1 MYKKLMSLGFIV
13 SILNLDVWKS
23 YSSRSVRKASL
34 FRNFVLV
41 GHLLVASFLLT
52 AIPAAYAED
61 MYALEVGV
69 GMTVTID
76 DDDDVLRLSSYTYE
90 LWLKDLEG
98 PTGSWRRVFHKGLN
112 NVNTG
117 RGPLLSLRPDDP
129 GLHFAHSTGSAQQ
142 TANVTEGVP
151 LNEWLHIALV
161 LTDLDGDQI
170 IYQDGVE
177 VARNDVS
184 GLTDATQEP
193 VLQIA
198 AANAASVVVDDFRIW
213 NYARTQEEIQADMN
227 QEVAGVEEGLVGYW
241 RFNEGQGTT
250 AYDLSPY
257 ENHGTFTD
265 AIWTTDAAP
274 ISAGKPKVVASRPD
288 PADDTLIED
297 TWVNLSWS
305 PGDLAVSHDIYIGD
319 DFDAVN
325 EGAEGTFIG
334 NQTGTFIVVGFPGM
348 PLPDGLVP
356 GTTYYWRIDE
366 VNEAEPNSPWKGNLW
381 SFSVP
386 PKTAY
391 FPDPADSAEGVSIDV
406 KFNWTGGYGSKLH
419 TVYFGETFDEVD
431 NATGGSAQGSTT
443 YDPGTLRMAKTYYWR
458 VDEFDIIETHKG
470 DVWSFTTEG
479 AVTAINPANGSVDVT
494 QTPVLTWEPGFGATH
509 EVYFGTD
516 ATSLEL
522 KSSGNLGSESY
533 DPGQLEWNTTY
544 YWRVDEANSAN
555 ADSPWTG
562 PLWSFTTANFLIID
576 DMESYNDVD
585 PADPASNRIFNA
597 WIDGYED
604 PTNGSLVGYETP
616 PFAEQTIVHGG
627 NQSMPIYYDN
637 SVGYSEATLILTYP
651 RDWTENGVDTLTI
664 WFRGSSDN
672 AAETLYVALNGNARV
687 DHDNPDAATITRWTP
702 WNIDLQTFV
711 DQGVNLA
718 NVDSITLGLSS
729 VTGGI
734 GMIYFDDIRLYPPA
748 P

>member
-1 MYKKLMSLGFIV
+1 MKRHNLIATCLILTTFLFATPVIAAIDSSTVMAAWLFDEGSGNTVSDFSGFDSTGTV
-13 SILNLDVWKS
+13 
-23 YSSRSVRKASL
+23 
-34 FRNFVLV
+34 V
-41 GHLLVASFLLT
+41 GD
-52 AIPAAYAED
+52 AEWITGNNAMFGSAMRFED
-61 MYALEVGV
+61 GEYVDIGPP
-69 GMTVTID
+69 TP
-76 DDDDVLRLSSYTYE
+76 DVLRVEQDITIMVWSKPHEVLGHWQVLFSMQRGSSGGEAYAMTYGNNDDHLRAIFNTAGGNGQVADPE
-90 LWLKDLEG
+90 PIVLDEWIHAAATYDGEKAVLYRNGQPVAENSTDVAGALNHEG
-98 PTGSWRRVFHKGLN
+98 V
-112 NVNTG
+112 TG
-117 RGPLLSLRPDDP
+117 RFAINGNYNSLNG
-129 GLHFAHSTGSAQQ
+129 GLAEHTSSTIDE
-142 TANVTEGVP
+142 V
-151 LNEWLHIALV
+151 LIFNEV
-161 LTDLDGDQI
+161 LTPDQI
-170 IYQDGVE
+170 QNIMELGFRRGIQPRATAFGPNPKDG
-177 VARNDVS
+177 A
-184 GLTDATQEP
+184 LHP
-193 VLQIA
+193 
-198 AANAASVVVDDFRIW
+198 
-213 NYARTQEEIQADMN
+213 
-227 QEVAGVEEGLVGYW
+227 
-241 RFNEGQGTT
+241 
-250 AYDLSPY
+250 
-257 ENHGTFTD
+257 
-265 AIWTTDAAP
+265 
-274 ISAGKPKVVASRPD
+274 
-288 PADDTLIED
+288 D
-297 TWVNLSWS
+297 TWVNLSWVA
-305 PGDLAVSHDIYIGD
+305 GDFTVSHDVYIGD

-325 EGAEGTFIG
+325 EGAESTFVG
-334 NQTGTFIVVGFPGM
+334 NQTDAFIVVGFPGF
-348 PLPDGLVP
+348 PIPDGLVP
-356 GTTYYWRIDE
+356 GKTYYWRIDE
-366 VNEAEPNSPWKGNLW
+366 VNEAEPNSPWKGNIW

-391 FPDPADSAEGVSIDV
+391 FPDPADGVDSVDV
-406 KFNWTGGYGSKLH
+406 DVQLNWTAGYGAKLH
-419 TVYFGETFDEVD
+419 TVYFGETFEEVD
-431 NATGGSAQGSTT
+431 NATGGSPQGTLDYS
-443 YDPGTLRMAKTYYWR
+443 PGTLKMAKTYYWR
-458 VDEFDIIETHKG
+458 VDEFDAIETHKG
-470 DVWSFTTEG
+470 DVWSFITEG
-479 AVTAINPANGSVDVT
+479 AVGSPNPANGSVDVT

-516 ATSLEL
+516 TTSLEL

-544 YWRVDEANSAN
+544 YWRVNEANSAN